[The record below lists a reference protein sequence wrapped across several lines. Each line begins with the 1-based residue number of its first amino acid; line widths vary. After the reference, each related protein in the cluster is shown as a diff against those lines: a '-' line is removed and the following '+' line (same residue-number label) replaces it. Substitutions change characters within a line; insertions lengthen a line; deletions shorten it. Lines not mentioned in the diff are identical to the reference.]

1 MPVIEAGLGH
11 RAATEI
17 LIFRRL
23 DADRQQ
29 DFKRRTRSRP
39 NERRKGPGVKTCL
52 LKCVLHAIAR
62 AVGPRWTEFAARP

>member
-1 MPVIEAGLGH
+1 MPMIEAGLGH
-11 RAATEI
+11 RAATEL

-29 DFKRRTRSRP
+29 NFKRGVRSCAH
-39 NERRKGPGVKTCL
+39 ERRKGPGVETCL

-62 AVGPRWTEFAARP
+62 AIRPRFT